1 MHATESAI
9 IDWSYQIQRALKK
22 ESSEPLLQG
31 SNPSPEVEL
40 EFWKHRYPGQLGRS
54 VVGSGAGCRWKEGV
68 LVADRAALPVE
79 KSRLPRVHV
88 KTSAKANCS
97 HT

>member
-40 EFWKHRYPGQLGRS
+40 EFWKHRYPGQPGRS
-54 VVGSGAGCRWKEGV
+54 VVGSGAGV
-68 LVADRAALPVE
+68 QVADRAALPVE
-79 KSRLPRVHV
+79 KSRLPLVHV

-97 HT
+97 HA